1 MALTTPI
8 NLTQRGLTA
17 NAGVLTTKYPH
28 SAIVDDTPVKKVTII
43 FSGADATTTK
53 GAAIAQN
60 DVLPLI
66 NIPAG
71 SFVLPV
77 AAKVLTV
84 EGGAST
90 VDIGDGATADG
101 YLDGL
106 DINALTDTQSFTADT
121 TEAFGAGK
129 YYAAADT
136 IDLKLMTGTAAA
148 VVIAVSA
155 VYIVLAPAVTS

>member
-8 NLTQRGLTA
+8 NLSQRGLTA

-28 SAIVDDTPVKKVTII
+28 SAIVDDTPVKRVTVI
-43 FSGADATTTK
+43 FNGADATLTK
-53 GAAIAQN
+53 GAAIATN
-60 DVLPLI
+60 DVFQLI

-71 SFVLPV
+71 SLVLFV

-90 VDIGDGATADG
+90 VDIGDDATVDG
-101 YLDGL
+101 YLDGV

-129 YYAAADT
+129 YYAAANT
-136 IDLKLMTGTAAA
+136 IDLKLITGTAAA
-148 VVIAVSA
+148 AVIAVTA
-155 VYIVLAPAVTS
+155 VYVILAPAVTS

>member
-17 NAGVLTTKYPH
+17 NAGVLTTKDPH

-53 GAAIAQN
+53 GTTIATS
-60 DVLPLI
+60 DVFPLI

-71 SFVLPV
+71 SFVLSV

-90 VDIGDGATADG
+90 VDIGDGATT
-101 YLDGL
+101 
-106 DINALTDTQSFTADT
+106 NALTDAQSFTADT